1 MRPIILVSPD
11 DAFEPDVCRPLFMV
25 KRSYTTAVSGAGG
38 LAVMP
43 VEPKQC
49 LDYAEIADGL
59 LLTDDVQ
66 SINPGQF
73 GELFDKD
80 AYPTPAWY
88 HNFSHTRD
96 SLDLA
101 LCRAF
106 LEKKKPILGIGRGM
120 HILNIALGGTL
131 HQGIDAPFPGH
142 SAQTEHTIHTTPGS
156 VLSSLLGESFTVN
169 NYHRQAVK
177 DLGSGLVAAAHAED
191 GLIEA
196 IWHEELPVFGVEWN
210 PETYQTED
218 EQTRAQYLQDPPC
231 ENAAELSR
239 YYAQLFSETH
249 KAMVPMPEHRVD
261 KDIVLPTDNAILNY
275 FVKTCGRRDAK

>member
-25 KRSYTTAVSGAGG
+25 KRSYTTAISGAGG

-43 VEPKQC
+43 VEAKQC
-49 LDYAEIADGL
+49 VEYAEIADGL

-80 AYPTPAWY
+80 AYSTPVWY

-120 HILNIALGGTL
+120 HIINIALGGTL
-131 HQGIDAPFPGH
+131 HQGINAAFPEHGTQQ
-142 SAQTEHTIHTTPGS
+142 AHTIHTVPGS
-156 VLSSLLGESFTVN
+156 TLSALLGASCTVN
-169 NYHRQAVK
+169 NYHHQAVK
-177 DLGSGLVAAAHAED
+177 TLGRGLEAVAQTGDGLV
-191 GLIEA
+191 EA
-196 IWHEELPVFGVEWN
+196 IWHKELPVFGVQWN
-210 PETYQTED
+210 PETCGSED
-218 EQTRAQYLQDPPC
+218 EQTRAAYLQDPPC
-231 ENAAELSR
+231 ENAAELNR
-239 YYAQLFSETH
+239 YYIKLFEQTH
-249 KAMVPMPEHRVD
+249 TTMSPMPEHLVD
-261 KDIVLPTDNAILNY
+261 KDIPLPTENAIMNY
-275 FVKTCGRRDAK
+275 FVEACRRRDAE

>member
-1 MRPIILVSPD
+1 MRPVILISPD

-43 VEPKQC
+43 VEPKLC
-49 LDYAEIADGL
+49 MEYAGIADGL

-73 GELFDKD
+73 GELFDKT
-80 AYPTPAWY
+80 AYPTASWY

-120 HILNIALGGTL
+120 HIINIALGGTL
-131 HQGIDAPFPGH
+131 HQGLNAQFPEH
-142 SAQTEHTIHTTPGS
+142 SRHTKHMIHTKPGS
-156 VLSSLLGESFTVN
+156 VLSTLIGETCEVN
-169 NYHRQAVK
+169 SYHHQAVK
-177 DLGSGLVAAAHAED
+177 ALGDGLEAVARAED
-191 GLIEA
+191 GLVEA
-196 IWHEELPVFGVEWN
+196 IWHSTLPVFGVEWN
-210 PETYQTED
+210 PETLGTED
-218 EQTRAQYLQDPPC
+218 ERCREVYLQDPPC
-231 ENAAELSR
+231 ENAAEQSC
-239 YYAQLFSETH
+239 YYIDLFGQTH
-249 KAMVPMPEHRVD
+249 QTMSPMPEHLID
-261 KDIVLPTDNAILNY
+261 KNIPLSAENAIMNH
-275 FVKTCGRRDAK
+275 FVAACREEKAK